1 MFAPILLAALLTA
14 PQDTAHIVIVS
25 TTDVHGRVMDW
36 DYVEDGTFSGG
47 LVRVATVVDSLR
59 RRHPDQ
65 VVLVDAG
72 DLIQGNAFA
81 AYHARIAPR
90 DTNPVIRAMNLL
102 RYDAVTPGNH
112 EFNWGLETL
121 RDAVEAARFPY
132 VSGNIRSEPRGRA
145 RSATRPARITAPS
158 GS

>member
-1 MFAPILLAALLTA
+1 MFASIFLSALLAA

-25 TTDVHGRVMDW
+25 TTDVHGRVADW
-36 DYVEDGTFSGG
+36 DYVADRPFGGG

-81 AYHARIAPR
+81 AYFAGEAPR

-102 RYDAVTPGNH
+102 RYDAATPGNH
-112 EFNWGLETL
+112 EFNWGLATL
-121 RDAVEAARFPY
+121 DAALRTARFPY
-132 VSGNIRSEPRGRA
+132 VSGNIRA
-145 RSATRPARITAPS
+145 
-158 GS
+158 